1 MERTALPAFTE
12 GDDILV
18 TAQDG
23 TTMEGAFTGY
33 LPGRDRHTV
42 CVTVRRQVG
51 GTWPHGS
58 AMPVDHAA
66 SMVPVTDANTTRTD
80 PETPFASVAFDAAGS
95 VEFTA
100 QDQDFHYTLGAR
112 PAVDRELG
120 RVRDN
125 LYGLIAMIT
134 GHRLADLIDR
144 PASIRCYRLPA
155 RRPDLR
161 RPGPGHPPAPVPD
174 QLPALWPQ
182 AGPEPRRDL
191 PPARILSNPA
201 GQATHPASPPA
212 PDPDH
217 SR

>member
-144 PASIRCYRLPA
+144 PASIRCYHYQ
-155 RRPDLR
+155 PD
-161 RPGPGHPPAPVPD
+161 
-174 QLPALWPQ
+174 ALTF
-182 AGPEPRRDL
+182 D
-191 PPARILSNPA
+191 
-201 GQATHPASPPA
+201 GQALDIPQHQSLIN
-212 PDPDH
+212 
-217 SR
+217 SRLCGLKQGLSLAAICHRRGF